1 MSRTRGR
8 WSCSRS
14 WSTTR
19 STPVRRQAS
28 PRRSAVQV
36 EPGAITVVDNGPGM
50 PPETVADILD
60 FSSRV
65 SSREAYVAPDRG
77 AQGNALKTILAM
89 PFVLDGAAGHVEI
102 CARGLCHRIEFT
114 VDALRQAPVI
124 RPSSRGA
131 RCKER
136 HLDHGRLARIQLA
149 QSWPRRKQRFLQIA
163 DDYTWLNPHLAPHR
177 HLVRR
182 ALRRARDR
190 SGVAQ
195 SGGRRTRPARTG
207 TRPSTSSA

>member
-14 WSTTR
+14 WSTMR
-19 STPVRRQAS
+19 STPVKRPAS
-28 PRRSAVQV
+28 RPRSACRSSR
-36 EPGAITVVDNGPGM
+36 GAITVIDNGPGM

-89 PFVLDGAAGHVEI
+89 PFVLDGAA
-102 CARGLCHRIEFT
+102 RPRR
-114 VDALRQAPVI
+114 DLRPRSPPPDRVHGRRAPAGAGDP
-124 RPSSRGA
+124 PSSRGA

-149 QSWPRRKQRFLQIA
+149 QCWPRRSSDSYKSPTTTPGSTRISPSPSPGSA
-163 DDYTWLNPHLAPHR
+163 SAPPCARPIR
-177 HLVRR
+177 HG
-182 ALRRARDR
+182 A
-190 SGVAQ
+190 
-195 SGGRRTRPARTG
+195 SGGRRIPPARTG